1 MLDSP
6 YYIDYIL
13 IKCSFHKDNFIMP
26 RIKKPRFVSR
36 YPTITAFVPRGMFQT
51 GEITLSLEGLEAIRL
66 SDFEHLDQETAAKM
80 MEVSRQT
87 YGRILSEARGIVSE
101 ALVTGKALIIE
112 GGSYEMRGRHR
123 KRRRRGGREF

>member
-1 MLDSP
+1 M
-6 YYIDYIL
+6 IDRLNYANYIL
-13 IKCSFHKDNFIMP
+13 IKCSFHKGNLIMP

-51 GEITLSLEGLEAIRL
+51 GEVILPLEGLEAIRL
-66 SDFEHLDQETAAKM
+66 SDFEHLDQETAAKR

-87 YGRILSEARGIVSE
+87 YGRILSEARGIISE

-112 GGSYEMRGRHR
+112 GGAYEMRGKHR
-123 KRRRRGGREF
+123 KRHRRGGREF

>member
-1 MLDSP
+1 MIDSLI
-6 YYIDYIL
+6 YANYIL
-13 IKCSFHKDNFIMP
+13 IKCSLHKGNLIMP

-51 GEITLSLEGLEAIRL
+51 GEISLSVEGLEAIRL
-66 SDFEHLDQETAAKM
+66 SDFEHLDQETAAKI

-112 GGSYEMRGRHR
+112 GGSYEMRGRQR